1 VERAGAGLQKI
12 VVQSLGRMPASDAPV
27 LAWPLVCGTAVA
39 DKTQAFEFTDGVLC
53 VQVPDA
59 TWRSQLLGL
68 APQYLAAVN
77 QFVNHSVKR
86 IAFLLPGEV
95 AHRQR
100 QNDAT
105 SAEGSEAAQSRK
117 RA

>member
-1 VERAGAGLQKI
+1 MERAGAGLQKI
-12 VVQSLGRMPASDAPV
+12 MAQNLGRMPADEAPV

-39 DKTQAFEFTDGVLC
+39 DKTQAVEFADGVLC

-59 TWRSQLLGL
+59 TWRAQLMGL

-77 QFVNHSVKR
+77 EFVNHSVKR

-95 AHRQR
+95 ANRQ
-100 QNDAT
+100 QQDA
-105 SAEGSEAAQSRK
+105 ARPGSPEAAHPRK

>member
-1 VERAGAGLQKI
+1 MQHAGADLQKI
-12 VVQSLGRMPASDAPV
+12 VARSLQKMPSTEAPV

-39 DKTQAFEFTDGVLC
+39 DKTQALDFVDGVLC

-68 APQYLAAVN
+68 APQYVAAVN

-86 IAFLLPGEV
+86 IAFLLPHEV
-95 AHRQR
+95 A
-100 QNDAT
+100 
-105 SAEGSEAAQSRK
+105 AAQQQSGRENAQSG
-117 RA
+117 RDVRR

>member
-1 VERAGAGLQKI
+1 VEHAGAGLQKI
-12 VVQSLGRMPASDAPV
+12 VAQSLGRMPSTDAPV

-39 DKTQAFEFTDGVLC
+39 DKTEAFEFTDGVLC

-59 TWRSQLLGL
+59 TWRSQLMGL

-95 AHRQR
+95 TNRQQ
-100 QNDAT
+100 QNALA
-105 SAEGSEAAQSRK
+105 SAGSPETAQSRK